1 MGHGAFCPQLTLEL
15 DEAGLTSTQNKSL
28 SDAFDPVLSLQGIGW
43 LTRKAI
49 GAATVTQHLKQGVAE
64 DGVSVRIDVT
74 QLVSGGVK
82 GNSEDHRMNWEFGE
96 HSDWLFGSVK
106 GRSRYTTLANILE
119 ESKGQGVTEEDAKYL
134 AQGWLKETEEGE
146 VVQCFVENES
156 SKWTAVQVW
165 GFAEINGVRM
175 LTRRFAVRKT
185 NKDEVVRVRLVYDW
199 AGELK

>member
-1 MGHGAFCPQLTLEL
+1 MGHGAFCSQLTPEL
-15 DEAGLTSTQNKSL
+15 DETGLTSTQNKSL
-28 SDAFDPVLSLQGIGW
+28 SDAFDPALSLQGIGW

-64 DGVSVRIDVT
+64 DGVSARIDVT

-96 HSDWLFGSVK
+96 HSDWLFGTVK
-106 GRSRYTTLANILE
+106 GRSRYTTLVEILE
-119 ESKGQGVTEEDAKYL
+119 ESKGQGVTEEDVKYM

-146 VVQCFVENES
+146 VVQCWVENES
-156 SKWTAVQVW
+156 SKWTATQIW
-165 GFAEINGVRM
+165 GFAEVNGVRM